1 MAIHGFLVCSDPPL
15 FVGMSIVCF
24 LVLSFHF
31 HFHFPSTLVH
41 SQLCPLRPLPALT
54 LVTSANAVAI
64 IIIVI
69 IININNSTNIISNI
83 IPILLVRVTHL
94 LMVTSANA
102 ETRVGP
108 FAKWIGGRVN
118 RISQTYLLKKVEKR
132 PKTRNDTNLGQIDHA
147 EVKILKKGSRK
158 V

>member
-15 FVGMSIVCF
+15 FVHSLFSCSVPP
-24 LVLSFHF
+24 L
-31 HFHFPSTLVH
+31 PSTSSLLH

-83 IPILLVRVTHL
+83 IPILLVRVIHL

-118 RISQTYLLKKVEKR
+118 RISQTYLLEKVEKDR
-132 PKTRNDTNLGQIDHA
+132 RQEIIQILGQIDHA
-147 EVKILKKGSRK
+147 NVKILKKGIRK
-158 V
+158 I

>member
-24 LVLSFHF
+24 LVLSLHF
-31 HFHFPSTLVH
+31 HFHSGPLH

-83 IPILLVRVTHL
+83 IPILLVRVIHL

-118 RISQTYLLKKVEKR
+118 RISQTYLLEKVEKR
-132 PKTRNDTNLGQIDHA
+132 PKQEMIQILGQIDPA
-147 EVKILKKGSRK
+147 DVKILKKGSRK

>member
-31 HFHFPSTLVH
+31 HSTLVH

-69 IININNSTNIISNI
+69 IIFINNSTNIISNI
-83 IPILLVRVTHL
+83 IPILLVRVIHL

-118 RISQTYLLKKVEKR
+118 RISQTYLLEKVEKDR
-132 PKTRNDTNLGQIDHA
+132 RQEITQILGQIDPVD
-147 EVKILKKGSRK
+147 VKILKKGSRK

>member
-1 MAIHGFLVCSDPPL
+1 MTIYGQWPFMVSL
-15 FVGMSIVCF
+15 FVLTLHCLVVHSLFSCS
-24 LVLSFHF
+24 VLSLPLPLHSG
-31 HFHFPSTLVH
+31 PLH

-83 IPILLVRVTHL
+83 IPILLVRVIHL

-118 RISQTYLLKKVEKR
+118 RISQTYLLEKVEKDR
-132 PKTRNDTNLGQIDHA
+132 RQKMIQILGQIDPA
-147 EVKILKKGSRK
+147 DVKIL
-158 V
+158 

>member
-24 LVLSFHF
+24 LVLSLHS
-31 HFHFPSTLVH
+31 PPLH

-54 LVTSANAVAI
+54 LVTSANAVAS

-83 IPILLVRVTHL
+83 LLLVRVIHL

-118 RISQTYLLKKVEKR
+118 RISQTYLLEKVEKR
-132 PKTRNDTNLGQIDHA
+132 PKTRNDTN
-147 EVKILKKGSRK
+147 SRPDRSCRCK
-158 V
+158 NSQKR

>member
-1 MAIHGFLVCSDPPL
+1 MAIHGFLVCSHPPL

-31 HFHFPSTLVH
+31 PSTSTLVH

-69 IININNSTNIISNI
+69 INNSTNIISNI
-83 IPILLVRVTHL
+83 IPILLVRVIHL

-118 RISQTYLLKKVEKR
+118 RISQTYLLEKVEK
-132 PKTRNDTNLGQIDHA
+132 D
-147 EVKILKKGSRK
+147 KK
-158 V
+158 

>member
-1 MAIHGFLVCSDPPL
+1 MVSL
-15 FVGMSIVCF
+15 FVLTLHCLSIVCF
-24 LVLSFHF
+24 LVLSFHL
-31 HFHFPSTLVH
+31 HSTLVH

-83 IPILLVRVTHL
+83 IPILLVRVIHL

-118 RISQTYLLKKVEKR
+118 RISQTYLLEKVEKR
-132 PKTRNDTNLGQIDHA
+132 PKTRNNTNFRPDP
-147 EVKILKKGSRK
+147 SRRCK
-158 V
+158 NSQKR